1 MYFAFPLCQLID
13 KQLGNIRVN
22 GTRSMGRQLHMI
34 PVDASTIV
42 QVVEV
47 MVPKFWSS
55 VLDAA
60 LRVVKRMIVVVQTL
74 NVIFKSARE

>member
-1 MYFAFPLCQLID
+1 
-13 KQLGNIRVN
+13 
-22 GTRSMGRQLHMI
+22 MGRQLHMI